1 MTMCL
6 KKRVKV
12 QYIFITEKTNRFF
25 LPSPYYLLKVL
36 FLSST
41 QTWIAMHRVTRPA
54 GIAPILIAMLTSDEK
69 TAPDKGRYAY
79 ILLISSF

>member
-1 MTMCL
+1 MCL
-6 KKRVKV
+6 KKRVKA
-12 QYIFITEKTNRFF
+12 QYIFITEKTNPFF
-25 LPSPYYLLKVL
+25 LPSPYSQSA
-36 FLSST
+36 FLSAT